1 MLGQEPRDEIGL
13 GIGLLCCADVRGS
26 WVLLVLH
33 VRSSSPE
40 RGNEAAGLVYR
51 YRLIDVSVKHP
62 DRNVLI
68 FAARAAKGS
77 AAVTNGFALRSASL
91 SRSE

>member
-33 VRSSSPE
+33 VRSSF
-40 RGNEAAGLVYR
+40 
-51 YRLIDVSVKHP
+51 IDVSVKHP